1 MYIYILFG
9 HFIEIITYIITTLV
23 SFRLVSIKDFNF
35 LAVFSIEKIKKLNII
50 VDDDMI
56 CTCLKK

>member
-50 VDDDMI
+50 VEDDMI